1 MPGGSV
7 NGRPFRDSPN
17 SYSRCGVPCGHPDR
31 YSTSSVVRVG
41 VTVRPKGRVTLDGP
55 LENIETEGER
65 QLKQL
70 AKRQTETQLNLQ
82 EHMSRHR
89 SFTEKVVYKPKTAE
103 VKGVKSLQ
111 DYNKI
116 RQQVTPFLFT
126 KMIKVLFKVNSY
138 YFQGKSR
145 RGGA

>member
-1 MPGGSV
+1 MMPGGSV

-41 VTVRPKGRVTLDGP
+41 ITDRPKGRVTLDGP

-70 AKRQTETQLNLQ
+70 AKKQTETQLNLK
-82 EHMSRHR
+82 EHISRHR
-89 SFTEKVVYKPKTAE
+89 AFTEKVVYKPKTAE
-103 VKGVKSLQ
+103 VKGVKSLE

-116 RQQVTPFLFT
+116 RRQVISFIFILF
-126 KMIKVLFKVNSY
+126 V
-138 YFQGKSR
+138 YFIV
-145 RGGA
+145 